1 MVYIEEFFSVSFEG
15 EEKIENNPVPY
26 GRIWRKSTEKTRY
39 VGIAR
44 IRRFDPRIYRL
55 EGVTVI
61 ILPGR
66 DPVTEK
72 KRRKVMLYARNL
84 AARRYARILKGNF
97 PIDVDLSILNALQDA
112 DIWMPSKFMGTG
124 AQELMEDILSS
135 L

>member
-26 GRIWRKSTEKTRY
+26 GRICRKSTEKTRY

-44 IRRFDPRIYRL
+44 IRRFDPQIYRL

-66 DPVTEK
+66 DPVTEE

-97 PIDVDLSILNALQDA
+97 PIDIDSSILNALQDA
-112 DIWMPSKFMGTG
+112 DIWMPSKFMTG
-124 AQELMEDILSS
+124 VQELVEDILS